1 MTYERDPRG
10 PRPVLNKR
18 RRGALAPTL
27 ITLGVLIVLGLIAS
41 QMWTEVLW
49 YQSVGFTEVYRT
61 QLLTKIALFVLG
73 AVVMGAAVAA
83 SLIIGY
89 RSRPIYAPV
98 STEQVGLD
106 RYRESIEPLRRL
118 VGVAVPIVLGLFA
131 GSAAAQQWKTVQ
143 LWLHRVP
150 FGTKDPQFHLDV
162 GFFVFTL
169 PWLQFLV
176 SFLTAAVFLSAIA
189 ALVTHYLYGGLR
201 VQGAGQRLTS
211 AARIH
216 LFVLAGSFLLLRGL
230 DYWLGRY
237 ALSTKNSRL
246 ITGLTYTDANA
257 GLTSRGVL
265 AGIAVIIAILFIV
278 AAFVDRW
285 RLIPLYGT
293 ALLVV
298 SAIVIGGIY
307 PAAVQRFQVQPSAR
321 ELERPYIQDNINATR
336 AAYGLD
342 SIKVS
347 GYDAQSTADESDLRK
362 SAEAIPGI
370 RLLDPSVVSPTFAQL
385 QQIRQYYSFAD
396 TLDVDKY
403 DVKGKDQDAVV
414 AARELNIDAAPAAQ
428 RSWVND
434 HIVYTHG
441 YGMVAAYGNQRT
453 TDGQPVFL
461 ESGIPSTGALGDYE
475 PRIYFGENS
484 PDYSIVGAPKGA
496 DPQEL
501 DTPDDKSA
509 TGQANYTYQGDG
521 GVKVGSTFRKLLYS
535 IKFQDQNILLS
546 NQVNK
551 DSRILYDRTPR
562 ERVEKVAPF
571 LTLDGDPY
579 PAVVNGR
586 ITWILDAYT
595 TTSQYPYSK
604 SQVLEDATSDSI
616 TETTSAV
623 AALDSTRVNYIR
635 NSVKATVDAYTGA
648 VTLYDWDESDPILKA
663 WTKVFPNT
671 VKPMSDIS
679 AQLMSHLRYPED
691 LFKVQREL
699 LQTYHVTDA
708 DAFYSQQ
715 DFWTVPDDPTKA
727 GANALQPPYYLTLQ
741 MPGTT
746 TTNFSLT
753 STYIPTGRTRGVL
766 TGFLAV
772 DADAGD
778 TAGKPRSDYGQLRLL
793 QLPRD
798 TVISGPGQVQNNFTS
813 DTDVS
818 YLLNQLQRGN
828 ESSVIRGNLLTLPL
842 AGGLLY
848 VQPVYVKG
856 SGNGAYP
863 LLQKVLVSFGNQIGF
878 ADDLNSALDQVF
890 GKAAAGTDT
899 GTGGDTGGDTGGSSG
914 DTGGT
919 ATGGSAATQAQRELN
934 NALKDASKAFADGR
948 AALAKSDFTAY
959 GQAQTALEEALQR
972 ATEAE
977 SALDAAQQAAGKTP
991 TPAPS
996 ASATPSSSPSTTTKP
1011 AATTTTGA
1019 AG

>member
-1 MTYERDPRG
+1 M
-10 PRPVLNKR
+10 NKR

-49 YQSVGFTEVYRT
+49 YQSVGFAKVYRT
-61 QLLTKIALFVLG
+61 ELITKIVLFVLG
-73 AVVMGAAVAA
+73 AAVMGAAVAA

-89 RSRPIYAPV
+89 RSRPIYAPI

-118 VGVAVPIVLGLFA
+118 VGIAVPIVLGLFA
-131 GSAAAQQWKTVQ
+131 GSAASQQWQTVQ

-150 FGTKDPQFHLDV
+150 FGQKDPQFKMDI

-176 SFLTAAVFLSAIA
+176 SFLTAAVFLAAIA

-201 VQGAGQRLTS
+201 VQGGGQRLTS

-216 LFVLAGSFLLLRGL
+216 LFVLAGSFLVLRGL
-230 DYWLGRY
+230 DYWLARY
-237 ALSTKNSRL
+237 ALSTKDSRL

-285 RLIPLYGT
+285 RMIPLYGT

-307 PAAVQRFQVQPSAR
+307 PAAVQRFQVQPSAQ
-321 ELERPYIQDNINATR
+321 ELERTYIQKNIKATR
-336 AAYGLD
+336 DAYGLEN
-342 SIKVS
+342 IKTET
-347 GYDAQSTADESDLRK
+347 YNAQSEADEKDLRD
-362 SAEAIPGI
+362 SAESIPGI
-370 RLLDPSVVSPTFAQL
+370 RLQDPSLVSPTFSQL
-385 QQIRQYYSFAD
+385 QQIKQYYSFAD

-403 DVKGKDQDAVV
+403 DIDGETRDAVV
-414 AARELNIDAAPAAQ
+414 AARELNIDAAPSEQ
-428 RSWVND
+428 RNWVND

-441 YGMVAAYGNQRT
+441 YGMVAAYGNERSA
-453 TDGQPVFL
+453 DGRPVFM
-461 ESGIPSTGALGDYE
+461 ESSIPSTGELGEYE

-484 PDYSIVGAPKGA
+484 PDYSIVGAPEGA
-496 DPQEL
+496 SPQEL
-501 DTPDDKSA
+501 DIPDDKA
-509 TGQANYTYQGDG
+509 TSGQQNYTYTGDG
-521 GVKVGSTFRKLLYS
+521 GVKVGSTLRQLLYS

-546 NQVNK
+546 KQVNS
-551 DSRILYDRTPR
+551 DSQILYDRTPR

-586 ITWILDAYT
+586 ITWIIDAYT
-595 TTSQYPYSK
+595 TTSQYPYSRT
-604 SQVLEDATSDSI
+604 QTLEDATSDSI
-616 TETTSAV
+616 TKTTTAV
-623 AALDSTRVNYIR
+623 SALDNTRVNYIR
-635 NSVKATVDAYTGA
+635 NSVKATVDAYDGS
-648 VTLYDWDESDPILKA
+648 VKLYTWDNDDPILKA

-671 VKPMSDIS
+671 VEPMSDIS
-679 AQLMSHLRYPED
+679 ADLMSHLRYPED

-699 LQTYHVTDA
+699 LQQYHVTDA
-708 DAFYSQQ
+708 NAFYSQQ
-715 DFWTVPDDPTKA
+715 DFWTVPDDPTKTT
-727 GANALQPPYYLTLQ
+727 ANALQPPYYLTLQ
-741 MPGTT
+741 MPGTD

-753 STYIPTGRTRGVL
+753 STFIPAGRTRSVL

-772 DADAGD
+772 DADAGSD
-778 TAGKPRSDYGQLRLL
+778 PGKPRSDYGQMRLL
-793 QLPRD
+793 QLPKD
-798 TVISGPGQVQNNFTS
+798 TVISGPGQVQNSFNS
-813 DTDVS
+813 DPDVS

-828 ESSVIRGNLLTLPL
+828 DSSVQRGNLLTLPL

-848 VQPVYVKG
+848 VQPVYVRG
-856 SGNGAYP
+856 SGNTSYP
-863 LLQKVLVSFGNQIGF
+863 LLQKVLVSFGDEIGF
-878 ADDLNSALDQVF
+878 ADDLNGALDQVF
-890 GKAAAGTDT
+890 GEAST
-899 GTGGDTGGDTGGSSG
+899 GDTGDTGGSGGDSGGTG
-914 DTGGT
+914 DT
-919 ATGGSAATQAQRELN
+919 AVANAQQRLNSALEAAQ
-934 NALKDASKAFADGR
+934 KAFTDGR
-948 AALAKSDFTAY
+948 TALQNNDFAAY
-959 GQAQTALEEALQR
+959 GEAQKTLESALER

-977 SALDAAQQAAGKTP
+977 AALKAAQTAADA

-996 ASATPSSSPSTTTKP
+996 ASPSASASASPSVSTSPSAK
-1011 AATTTTGA
+1011 AAASPTSN
-1019 AG
+1019 